1 VWIMIKFRLKEM
13 MAKLEVEYGRKLTF
27 DLLSKY
33 TGISRQTLA
42 RIASPKGCNTSTENM
57 ERLCRFFKCTPDM
70 LIHFD
75 PPIPPGGKREKDG
88 APAPEP
94 KKD

>member
-1 VWIMIKFRLKEM
+1 M

-27 DLLSKY
+27 EMLSKY

-57 ERLCRFFKCTPDM
+57 ERLCRFFKCSPE
-70 LIHFD
+70 LILLFD
-75 PPIPPGGKREKDG
+75 PPIPPPGKRDKESQ
-88 APAPEP
+88 PAPDE
-94 KKD
+94 KK

>member
-1 VWIMIKFRLKEM
+1 MIKFRLKEM

-27 DLLSKY
+27 DMLSKY

-57 ERLCRFFKCTPDM
+57 ERLCRFFKCSPDVII
-70 LIHFD
+70 LFD
-75 PPIPPGGKREKDG
+75 PPLPPPVKKEKESQQATESAKTD
-88 APAPEP
+88 
-94 KKD
+94 K

>member
-1 VWIMIKFRLKEM
+1 MIKFRLKEM

-27 DLLSKY
+27 EMLSKY

-57 ERLCRFFKCTPDM
+57 ERLCRFFKCSPE
-70 LIHFD
+70 LIILFD
-75 PPIPPGGKREKDG
+75 PPLPPPGKKDKEG
-88 APAPEP
+88 QPAPDAV
-94 KKD
+94 KKE